1 MKGPE
6 GKNRNFPSVRR
17 YVVRQQRTERAS
29 EHTHPFRP
37 LCMLTKRR
45 FLSRSSDSPFPTTE
59 RAALRAGGKK
69 PGASRAH
76 LSGEHEKG
84 GELLMSSDIMDG
96 LELVGPRSSSDVKDQ
111 SKGRRNSYIVRVE

>member
-1 MKGPE
+1 
-6 GKNRNFPSVRR
+6 
-17 YVVRQQRTERAS
+17 
-29 EHTHPFRP
+29 
-37 LCMLTKRR
+37 MLTKRR
-45 FLSRSSDSPFPTTE
+45 FLSPSCDSPIPTTE

-96 LELVGPRSSSDVKDQ
+96 LELVGPRSSDVKDH
-111 SKGRRNSYIVRVE
+111 SKGRWNSYIVRVE